1 MKIRIRFFAR
11 FRELF
16 GPEVVADT
24 AEGTSIRD
32 LVRTVAR
39 GHPEGE
45 DTIFDERGE
54 FRRYV
59 ILMRNGERI
68 ETARADE
75 IPVVDGDVIALFPPV
90 AGG

>member
-16 GPEVVADT
+16 GPEVMADA

-32 LVRTVAR
+32 LIHSVAR
-39 GHPEGE
+39 EHPEGE
-45 DTIFDERGE
+45 DTLFDERGE

-68 ETARADE
+68 ETVRAGE
-75 IPVVDGDVIALFPPV
+75 ITVSDGDVIALFPPV